1 MERPRLI
8 TALGSL
14 ALGAGLGLGLM
25 FLLDP
30 QLGRGRRARLGE
42 RLRRGT
48 GAGGRAIAGAGSV
61 AQGSR
66 ELAAALRARLGGSP
80 GLEERVRA
88 HIEQVASAP
97 DAIEVEA
104 EGGVVRLSGWV
115 PLDEIDDV
123 VAEVAAVAGVREIE
137 NLLQVELPPPHVPGE
152 H

>member
-66 ELAAALRARLGGSP
+66 PSRTRPVAR
-80 GLEERVRA
+80 
-88 HIEQVASAP
+88 SACWGP
-97 DAIEVEA
+97 KT
-104 EGGVVRLSGWV
+104 
-115 PLDEIDDV
+115 
-123 VAEVAAVAGVREIE
+123 
-137 NLLQVELPPPHVPGE
+137 
-152 H
+152 